1 MPSRFVDKWNA
12 WRYLAMLG
20 NPRTHVRNIV
30 GNAFFAPVVAAKSLT
45 ATSIEAAVS
54 RVSHGK
60 LERTKGAVGLGK
72 ADRALLSSAW
82 ADYAN
87 VQDSALSGGKYSDFA
102 NANRYIEEGRV
113 IFRNK
118 ALEKARRGGASLR
131 VSPWRRSGEPTA
143 GLWMRRMPGSHTPT
157 TPMRWPN
164 TARPTT
170 SRQNRSPQE
179 KGWTRPGPTPFRR
192 RRRLPT
198 GIPTPCRR
206 RSATC
211 AVTGGRVL

>member
-1 MPSRFVDKWNA
+1 M
-12 WRYLAMLG
+12 
-20 NPRTHVRNIV
+20 

-118 ALEKARRGGASLR
+118 ALEKARKSNTRALDAEDVWFSRPHYAYALAQYCKANHISAEQVATGKGMDKARAYAVQEAQKATYRDTNALSQAISDLCRYRGKGPVGKGISTVMEGVLPFRKTPANILAR
-131 VSPWRRSGEPTA
+131 GLEYSPA
-143 GLWMRRMPGSHTPT
+143 GLL
-157 TPMRWPN
+157 
-164 TARPTT
+164 
-170 SRQNRSPQE
+170 
-179 KGWTRPGPTPFRR
+179 KG
-192 RRRLPT
+192 LN
-198 GIPTPCRR
+198 
-206 RSATC
+206 
-211 AVTGGRVL
+211 L